1 MPHNLFNSLQEF
13 KLKSGKT
20 GKYYSL
26 AALEK
31 AGANKA
37 VMEQITATGCDAEI
51 LPPAQTVRKIVA
63 DYAKWGR
70 VVRDAN
76 IRAGLEGTA
85 LERELAVV

>member
-31 AGANKA
+31 A
-37 VMEQITATGCDAEI
+37 T
-51 LPPAQTVRKIVA
+51 QT
-63 DYAKWGR
+63 
-70 VVRDAN
+70 
-76 IRAGLEGTA
+76 GTA
-85 LERELAVV
+85 FVFGYLGGGVLFAFNVLMTLKPDLFGIADAATAVRISFLLVPLIL